1 MSRLAHHPA
10 SFLYLAAKADGGRTL
25 GLRRAD
31 SERHLADQL
40 RRDRLVALRTWKMP
54 AWASSAPKLKLKD
67 HAELNTQLAQLLGR
81 GVPLVEALDVTAAAV
96 SESVRPLVRRMR
108 EMVASGSSFA
118 DACQAAGVFDRV
130 TIAVYRAAERSGDLG
145 GAAKTLAATSKRQ
158 LALSGKAATLMIY
171 PAIVLSISLAVS
183 AVMLMVIVP
192 KIGEALEKANAKL
205 PALTRTLMSIGIT
218 MRDHWMG
225 LALGLLILITLALMA
240 RQRIADAV
248 TVLSR
253 RVPLLKDVVLA
264 QESARFFTVM
274 AAMTRSGVPLSDAL
288 GTGSQAIGHPEL
300 RAQLTTLRTRLVE
313 GGVLRNLIDNVT
325 ALSLPT
331 RRLLIAAER
340 SGDLESAFESL
351 AADLVE
357 ETDRKSSRLLAALEP
372 ALIVVMFLMIGSLM
386 LSVMGPLMKASS
398 QAFQ

>member
-1 MSRLAHHPA
+1 VTRAAQQPN
-10 SFLYLAAKADGGRTL
+10 SFLYLAATADGSRRL
-25 GLRRAD
+25 GIRRAD
-31 SERHLADQL
+31 SERHLAEQL
-40 RRDRLVALRTWKMP
+40 RRDRLVALRTWRMP
-54 AWASSAPKLKLKD
+54 AWAASAPRLRLKD
-67 HAELNTQLAQLLGR
+67 HAELNTQLSQLLGR
-81 GVPLVEALDVTAAAV
+81 GVPLVEALDVTASAV
-96 SESVRPLVRRMR
+96 SEGTRPIVRRMR

-130 TIAVYRAAERSGDLG
+130 TIAVYRAAERSGDLA
-145 GAAKTLAATSKRQ
+145 GAAKTLAATAKRQ
-158 LALSGKAATLMIY
+158 LAISGKAATLMIY
-171 PAIVLSISLAVS
+171 PAIVLSISIAVS
-183 AVMLMVIVP
+183 VVMLAVIVP
-192 KIGEALEKANAKL
+192 KIGEALERANAQL
-205 PALTRTLMSIGIT
+205 PAITRTLMTIGLF

-225 LALGLLILITLALMA
+225 LTVGLLIVVTLLVMA
-240 RQRIADAV
+240 RKRIAEIL

-253 RVPLLKDVVLA
+253 RIPLLKDVVLA

-274 AAMTRSGVPLSDAL
+274 AAMAKSGVPLSDAL

-300 RAQLTTLRTRLVE
+300 RQQLTTLRARLVE

-325 ALSLPT
+325 VLSLPT

-357 ETDRKSSRLLAALEP
+357 ETDRRSSRLLAALEP
-372 ALIVVMFLMIGSLM
+372 ALIILMFLMIGSLM

>member
-1 MSRLAHHPA
+1 MSRAAHQPA
-10 SFLYLAAKADGGRTL
+10 SFLFLAAKADGGRTM

-31 SERHLADQL
+31 SERHLAEQL
-40 RRDRLVALRTWKMP
+40 RRDRLVALRTWRLP
-54 AWASSAPKLKLKD
+54 AWAAAAPRLKLKD
-67 HAELNTQLAQLLGR
+67 NAELNTQLAQLLGR

-96 SESVRPLVRRMR
+96 SENTRPIVRRMR

-145 GAAKTLAATSKRQ
+145 GAAKTLAATAKRQ
-158 LALSGKAATLMIY
+158 LALTGKAATLMIY
-171 PAIVLSISLAVS
+171 PAIVLSISVLVCI
-183 AVMLMVIVP
+183 VMLTIVVP
-192 KIGEALEKANAKL
+192 KIGEALVKANAQL
-205 PALTRTLMSIGIT
+205 PAITRTLMSVGIT

-225 LALGLLILITLALMA
+225 LLLGILIFITLIVMA
-240 RQRIADAV
+240 RRQIAEAANRA
-248 TVLSR
+248 SR
-253 RVPLLKDVVLA
+253 RIPLLRDVVLS

-274 AAMTRSGVPLSDAL
+274 AAMTKSGVPLSDAL

-300 RAQLTTLRTRLVE
+300 RQQLVTLRTRLVE

-325 ALSLPT
+325 TLSLPT

-357 ETDRKSSRLLAALEP
+357 ETDRRSSRLLAALEP

>member
-1 MSRLAHHPA
+1 MTRAATTPA
-10 SFLYLAAKADGGRTL
+10 SFLFLAAKADGGRTV

-31 SERHLADQL
+31 NERHLTEQL
-40 RRDRLVALRTWKMP
+40 RRDRLVALRMWKMP
-54 AWASSAPKLKLKD
+54 AWAAPAAKLRLRD

-96 SESVRPLVRRMR
+96 SEGTRPLVRRMR
-108 EMVASGSSFA
+108 DLVASGTSFA
-118 DACQAAGVFDRV
+118 DACQASGAFDRV

-145 GAAKTLAATSKRQ
+145 GAAKTLAATTRRQ
-158 LALSGKAATLMIY
+158 LALTGKAATLMIY
-171 PAIVLSISLAVS
+171 PAIVLTISISVS
-183 AVMLMVIVP
+183 IVMLTVIVP
-192 KIGEALEKANAKL
+192 RIGEALQKASAKL
-205 PALTRTLMSIGIT
+205 PGITRIVMGVGQT
-218 MRDHWMG
+218 MRDNWM
-225 LALGLLILITLALMA
+225 LLVIALLTAITLVIVSRKRLAEV
-240 RQRIADAV
+240 IAVA
-248 TVLSR
+248 SR
-253 RVPLLKDVVLA
+253 RVPLLKEVVLA

-274 AAMTRSGVPLSDAL
+274 AAMAKSGVPLSDAL
-288 GTGSQAIGHPEL
+288 GTGAQAIGHPVL
-300 RAQLTTLRTRLVE
+300 RQQLVTLRIRLVE

-351 AADLVE
+351 AADLAE
-357 ETDRKSSRLLAALEP
+357 ETERRSSRLLAALEP

-386 LSVMGPLMKASS
+386 LSIMIPLMKASG